1 MDRAISWVLLDAGTP
16 VPIAKNW
23 RIPGQVTDG
32 ASEEG
37 TVGAD
42 GGDQAGERLKGLIAD
57 GPVSS
62 EVVLPPQ
69 ILTIYWAGNHTCGPK
84 ADDDRLRASPISY

>member
-16 VPIAKNW
+16 VPIANW

-62 EVVLPPQ
+62 EVVLPPGIRQ
-69 ILTIYWAGNHTCGPK
+69 LFSP
-84 ADDDRLRASPISY
+84 RLSSPRYAAESSHS